1 MPQADIGAGAL
12 AIGLV
17 QNVTGLTPRAANFR
31 EHEHRV
37 PREEKMH
44 SVLSFLFGA
53 ILAASVYGLSFFPST
68 TLRQDEEA
76 TSTVK
81 PTHQQGAHPDSENP

>member
-1 MPQADIGAGAL
+1 
-12 AIGLV
+12 
-17 QNVTGLTPRAANFR
+17 
-31 EHEHRV
+31 
-37 PREEKMH
+37 MH

-68 TLRQDEEA
+68 TLRQEEEA
-76 TSTVK
+76 ESTVK